1 MSEPTANAGASGSH
15 GSQRTTAPRPRA
27 RSNPAEDSKCLKAFD
42 TEINYALQKDRND
55 VCAEGTGQWFFH
67 HPVYEVFQRSKE
79 PHLLLV
85 TAEAG
90 GGKSTIMR
98 TLIDTIQATDEPP
111 LVSYFFFK
119 DDDDSLRGY
128 DDAFRTVVYQ
138 LLSQDNTLVHHAREP
153 HKEHGDAIKHKTET
167 MWQIVTNIAAEAKR
181 DVYCIFDAVDE
192 CSVEGR
198 QRFVIR
204 LKVKEIAMDKQLDE
218 NTKALLLERLIRKNV
233 RTRSFLAIRMA
244 FEMLCSDARMNQ
256 EATEE
261 VIDEILA
268 GVPQQLGDQF
278 NNMLNHSPDKEHAWR
293 LLCVIL
299 VARRTIKIPEFKVIY
314 ALTQRSC
321 SNLGV
326 AKSYDELDLTAD
338 DEEFKSMVRARC
350 GLFITFGKNSV
361 YLFHQTAREFLM
373 TTEDMAV
380 APPFDRL
387 AQNPGSLDANEV
399 ASWKGCISK
408 ENANLV
414 CATVCL
420 DILNMDI
427 SRQRILEIFDSLNA
441 GNDMFQDIQDFVSPR
456 PFFMYAAFNW
466 HEHIIL
472 SGDSASKTLLDD
484 KYCAI
489 LDIGKPEFW
498 AWFLPL
504 NEYIN
509 TSTVHPKAVISS
521 VWAPDEKK
529 RRHSVQYGLFLRES
543 CLQNLFPMGCKVHAL
558 FKDANPVPK
567 PQTEG
572 PYWEAE
578 GGYELVDAFHM
589 AFGEYEMISAN
600 QAVRA
605 LEEGDTKR
613 GSMLSAA
620 VPIPTMFWTC
630 ITDISSNAFRT
641 TLASMKDLNW
651 LRDVPEHILYRRYR
665 WSGWCSRTGKDLRED
680 RQKSWSKPWP
690 PSTPTIYVA
699 GQNTSPE
706 STDLFSTLADWIE
719 SSEKAAVFAQEL
731 WEAGGFLVPCL
742 CSRLIHAGAD
752 LDCKLWNDSKTALQI
767 AATLWEHDL
776 IQTLLDSGAD
786 PAVCSSNGY
795 TALHWLLHPDKAFK
809 QLSEALRENPK
820 RQPRHRKSRISAS
833 VKSLARSASIDASA
847 INVLCGNGKTPL
859 MLAVRESPTA
869 TRTLLDEGAEPD
881 KRDGNGRTA
890 LMHYF
895 LSGFNGRATSTL
907 NYLLQAGSDSLAADS
922 SGRTV
927 LGYWARR
934 VTNKQLSYLYP
945 GTNSYNKAFHALATF
960 GSLSERDIMVREL
973 AKEGM
978 PLVVA
983 ARLGNAQLCWAL
995 LEGGANPDKH
1005 GVPMKSQLRENGG
1018 SVSSDLEDLVWN
1030 PVLVALWT
1038 KAYVTTAILLA
1049 YEANVKFQVPTRK
1062 RTKWNRWR
1070 VKKSG
1075 ITPLHL
1081 VVGGNDRYTWDGD
1094 SKLALSSG
1102 GQDEGCAFGAATNPD
1117 YPVTHRSAME
1127 FLAKHQMDHWARHRA
1142 RENAEASSD
1151 SEYEIKRAPPSNDSK
1166 KAEMVPFDTLFGAEF
1181 LPKSHHA
1188 PNSLLEV
1195 IINKNQTADENRGAL
1210 AEDGFAK
1217 VGNTTP
1223 FRIIADVGEMVILPP
1238 EFADAIRNDTD
1249 LDFMTFVNGQFH
1261 SEIPGFE
1268 VFREGTKTTLV
1279 TDVVRVKITQSLGK
1293 VTEPLADECDQ
1304 ASRQV
1309 FGDSKE
1315 WKEFVLRPTLLDLV
1329 ARISARVFLGEEGC
1343 RNPAWL
1349 KITKEYTVDAFIAG
1363 VELRK
1368 YPPGIRHVIHWFLPQ
1383 CKAIR
1388 AHQQT
1393 ARNIINE
1400 VLHARKVEDQQRL
1413 AQGLKPKPRNDAVE
1427 WFEQMAKGRNY
1438 DAATFQIA
1446 LAIAAVHTTTD
1457 LLSQTLY
1464 DIMQHP
1470 EIVPALREEIATVIS
1485 QDGWEKTALYKM
1497 KLMDSVIK
1505 ESQRIK
1511 PPNVVSMNRVAMK
1524 DVKLPDGS
1532 IIPAGS
1538 KIGVSAHAMWDPSVH
1553 FDPGSWDGYRWLK
1566 MRQLEGQENLHQ
1578 LATTTP
1584 QHIAFGHGKHSCPGR
1599 FFAANEIKIAL
1610 CFLLMN
1616 YDFKLTPGVKP
1627 KPVAAGIQLDSDPTA
1642 KVQVRC
1648 SEPQLDLVSM
1658 LKMDS

>member
-1 MSEPTANAGASGSH
+1 MCLKPLNVPTYIPKTSSAYSFSLIEFVRTGPAMSDPTANRGAISH
-15 GSQRTTAPRPRA
+15 GSQRTTAPRARA

-42 TEINYALQKDRND
+42 TEIDYALQKDRND
-55 VCAEGTGQWFFH
+55 ACAEGTGQWFFH
-67 HPVYEVFQRSKE
+67 HPVYEAFQRSKE

-98 TLIDTIQATDEPP
+98 TLIDTLQTTNEAS
-111 LVSYFFFK
+111 LMSYFFFK

-128 DDAFRTVVYQ
+128 GDALSTVVYQ
-138 LLSQDNTLVHHAREP
+138 LLSQDHTLVQHARRP
-153 HKEHGDAIKHKTET
+153 HKEHGDAIKHRTEV
-167 MWQIVTNIAAEAKR
+167 MWQIIARIAAEAER
-181 DVYCIFDAVDE
+181 DVYCIFDTVDE
-192 CSVEGR
+192 CAGEGR
-198 QRFVIR
+198 ERFLADLASLFGNSLPTPSRLKVVISSRPWEEENRLFPELLSSPRISHLVGENATVQSDIRTVIR
-204 LKVKEIAMDKQLDE
+204 FQVKEIAQEKQLDE
-218 NTKALLLERLIRKNV
+218 NTEALLLDRLIRKNV

-244 FEMLCSDARMNQ
+244 FEMLRSDVRMNR

-278 NNMLNHSPDKEHAWR
+278 NNMLNHSPDKGHAWR

-299 VARRTIKIPEFKVIY
+299 AARRTIKIPEFKVIY
-314 ALTQRSC
+314 ALIQRSC
-321 SNLGV
+321 SNLGL
-326 AKSYDELDLTAD
+326 AKSYDELDLTAN

-350 GLFITFGKNSV
+350 GLFITLGKNSV

-408 ENANLV
+408 EDANLV

-472 SGDSASKTLLDD
+472 SGGGASKTLLDD
-484 KYCAI
+484 EYCTI
-489 LDIGKPEFW
+489 LDIGKPKFW

-509 TSTVHPKAVISS
+509 TSTVHPKAVISR

-543 CLQNLFPMGCKVHAL
+543 CLQNLFPMGSKVHAL

-589 AFGEYEMISAN
+589 AFGEYEIISAN

-605 LEEGDTKR
+605 LEEGDTER
-613 GSMLSAA
+613 GSMLSAE
-620 VPIPTMFWTC
+620 VPIPTMIWTC
-630 ITDISSNAFRT
+630 ITDISPNAFRT

-665 WSGWCSRTGKDLRED
+665 WSGWCSRTGKELRED

-699 GQNTSPE
+699 GQNTSPK
-706 STDLFSTLADWIE
+706 STDLFGALADWIE
-719 SSEKAAVFAQEL
+719 SSEKAAGFAQEL

-742 CSRLIHAGAD
+742 CSRLIQAGAD
-752 LDCKLWNDSKTALQI
+752 VDCKMWNDGKTALQI

-776 IQTLLDSGAD
+776 IRILLELGAD
-786 PAVCSSNGY
+786 PTVCSSNGY
-795 TALHWLLHPDKAFK
+795 TALHWLLHPDIAFK
-809 QLSEALRENPK
+809 QLNEALRENPK

-833 VKSLARSASIDASA
+833 VKSLARSASTDTSA
-847 INVLCGNGKTPL
+847 IDVLCGNGKTPL

-895 LSGFNGRATSTL
+895 LSGFNGCATSTL

-927 LGYWARR
+927 LSYWARR

-960 GSLSERDIMVREL
+960 GSLSERDVMVREL
-973 AKEGM
+973 AKEAM

-1005 GVPMKSQLRENGG
+1005 GVPMKSQLSINGG

-1049 YEANVKFQVPTRK
+1049 YGANVKFQVPARK

-1102 GQDEGCAFGAATNPD
+1102 GQAEGCAFGAATNPD

-1166 KAEMVPFDTLFGAEF
+1166 KAEMVPFDTLFGGEF
-1181 LPKSHHA
+1181 LPKPHHA
-1188 PNSLLEV
+1188 LNSLLKV
-1195 IINKNQTADENRGAL
+1195 IINKNQTADESRAAL
-1210 AEDGFAK
+1210 AEYMLQNGAAVNATSQEGITPLFIAVSQGKLDFVKLLLQHGADPNLASK
-1217 VGNTTP
+1217 GGCRPLLIAARNGNEPITEALLTSG
-1223 FRIIADVGEMVILPP
+1223 ADPNVQLDNLPP
-1238 EFADAIRNDTD
+1238 GECTCVAFVAWSRFSHDACYA
-1249 LDFMTFVNGQFH
+1249 
-1261 SEIPGFE
+1261 
-1268 VFREGTKTTLV
+1268 
-1279 TDVVRVKITQSLGK
+1279 
-1293 VTEPLADECDQ
+1293 PLN
-1304 ASRQV
+1304 S
-1309 FGDSKE
+1309 
-1315 WKEFVLRPTLLDLV
+1315 
-1329 ARISARVFLGEEGC
+1329 
-1343 RNPAWL
+1343 
-1349 KITKEYTVDAFIAG
+1349 
-1363 VELRK
+1363 
-1368 YPPGIRHVIHWFLPQ
+1368 
-1383 CKAIR
+1383 
-1388 AHQQT
+1388 
-1393 ARNIINE
+1393 
-1400 VLHARKVEDQQRL
+1400 
-1413 AQGLKPKPRNDAVE
+1413 
-1427 WFEQMAKGRNY
+1427 
-1438 DAATFQIA
+1438 
-1446 LAIAAVHTTTD
+1446 LAIAAERGHIDVVETLLAQGADVNLPIVHHAHGRLPTKRERRRRELDHTPDSSDAESDLDTESWEGRISVGTALTWARGEVRDLLLRHGADVAIEKAPRRCECPTIQKRKQRSGFGRDSDDDYPTDEASGSDTD
-1457 LLSQTLY
+1457 L
-1464 DIMQHP
+1464 P
-1470 EIVPALREEIATVIS
+1470 WR
-1485 QDGWEKTALYKM
+1485 
-1497 KLMDSVIK
+1497 
-1505 ESQRIK
+1505 R
-1511 PPNVVSMNRVAMK
+1511 
-1524 DVKLPDGS
+1524 
-1532 IIPAGS
+1532 
-1538 KIGVSAHAMWDPSVH
+1538 
-1553 FDPGSWDGYRWLK
+1553 
-1566 MRQLEGQENLHQ
+1566 RQSF
-1578 LATTTP
+1578 
-1584 QHIAFGHGKHSCPGR
+1584 IRK
-1599 FFAANEIKIAL
+1599 
-1610 CFLLMN
+1610 
-1616 YDFKLTPGVKP
+1616 
-1627 KPVAAGIQLDSDPTA
+1627 DSD
-1642 KVQVRC
+1642 
-1648 SEPQLDLVSM
+1648 D
-1658 LKMDS
+1658 DSS

>member
-1 MSEPTANAGASGSH
+1 MSEPTANTGAGASH
-15 GSQRTTAPRPRA
+15 GSQRTTASRTRA
-27 RSNPAEDSKCLKAFD
+27 RSNPAEVSKCLKAFD
-42 TEINYALQKDRND
+42 TEINYLLQKDRND
-55 VCAEGTGQWFFH
+55 ACAEGTGQWFFH
-67 HPVYEVFQRSKE
+67 HPVYEAFQHSKE
-79 PHLLLV
+79 SHLLLV

-98 TLIDTIQATDEPP
+98 TLIDTIQATEEPP

-128 DDAFRTVVYQ
+128 DDALSTVVYQ
-138 LLSQDNTLVHHAREP
+138 LLSQDRTLLQHARGP
-153 HKEHGDAIKHKTET
+153 HKEHGDAIKHRTET
-167 MWQIVTNIAAEAKR
+167 MWQIITRIAAEAKR

-192 CSVEGR
+192 CAGEGR
-198 QRFVIR
+198 KRLLADLATVIGDSVQTSSRLKVVMSSRPWEEETHLFAELLGSPRTSHLVGENATVQSDIRSVIR
-204 LKVKEIAMDKQLDE
+204 LKVKEIAKLKHLDGDTE
-218 NTKALLLERLIRKNV
+218 ALLLERLIRKNV
-233 RTRSFLAIRMA
+233 RTRSFLAVRMA
-244 FEMLCSDARMNQ
+244 FELLRSDARMNR
-256 EATEE
+256 EATEK

-299 VARRTIKIPEFKVIY
+299 AARRTIKIPEFKVIY

-326 AKSYDELDLTAD
+326 AKSWDELDLTAD

-350 GLFITFGKNSV
+350 GLFVTFGKNSV

-380 APPFDRL
+380 ASPFDGL
-387 AQNPGSLDANEV
+387 AQNPGRLDANEV

-408 ENANLV
+408 EDANLV

-441 GNDMFQDIQDFVSPR
+441 GNGMFQDIQDFVSPR
-456 PFFMYAAFNW
+456 PLFMYAAFNW

-472 SGDSASKTLLDD
+472 GGDRASKTLLDD

-498 AWFLPL
+498 AWLLPL

-509 TSTVHPKAVISS
+509 TSTVYPKAVISS
-521 VWAPDEKK
+521 IWAPDEKE

-543 CLQNLFPMGCKVHAL
+543 CLQKLFPMSIRVHAL
-558 FKDANPVPK
+558 CKDVSLISTPK
-567 PQTEG
+567 ADG
-572 PYWEAE
+572 ARWEAD
-578 GGYELVDAFHM
+578 GGYELIDAFYM

-600 QAVRA
+600 QAVEA
-605 LEEGDTKR
+605 LEQGDTER

-620 VPIPTMFWTC
+620 VPVSTMVWTC
-630 ITDISSNAFRT
+630 ITDISPNAFRT
-641 TLASMKDLNW
+641 TMASVEDLNW
-651 LRDVPEHILYRRYR
+651 LHNVPEHILYRRYR
-665 WSGWCSRTGKDLRED
+665 WNGWSSRTGKQLRDD
-680 RQKSWSKPWP
+680 RQKGWLKPWP
-690 PSTPTIYVA
+690 PAAQTIYVA
-699 GQNTSPE
+699 SQHTSPT
-706 STDLFSTLADWIE
+706 STDLFDALADWIE
-719 SSEKAAVFAQEL
+719 SSKSATALAQEL
-731 WEAGGFLVPCL
+731 WEAGGFLVPCM
-742 CSRLIHAGAD
+742 CSRLFRLGVD
-752 LDCKLWNDSKTALQI
+752 VDCKVWNDGKTALQI

-776 IQTLLDSGAD
+776 IQTLLNLGAD

-795 TALHWLLHPDKAFK
+795 TALHWLIHPDTAFK
-809 QLSEALRENPK
+809 QLNEALRENPK
-820 RQPRHRKSRISAS
+820 HQPRHRKSRISAS
-833 VKSLARSASIDASA
+833 VKSLARSASTETSA
-847 INVLCGNGKTPL
+847 IDVLCGNGKTPL

-869 TRTLLDEGAEPD
+869 TRALLDEGAKPD

-927 LGYWARR
+927 LSYWARR

-960 GSLSERDIMVREL
+960 CSLSERDVMVREL
-973 AKEGM
+973 AKEVM

-1005 GVPMKSQLRENGG
+1005 GVPMKSQLSENSG

-1049 YEANVKFQVPTRK
+1049 YGANVKFQVPTRK

-1181 LPKSHHA
+1181 LPK
-1188 PNSLLEV
+1188 
-1195 IINKNQTADENRGAL
+1195 
-1210 AEDGFAK
+1210 
-1217 VGNTTP
+1217 
-1223 FRIIADVGEMVILPP
+1223 
-1238 EFADAIRNDTD
+1238 
-1249 LDFMTFVNGQFH
+1249 
-1261 SEIPGFE
+1261 
-1268 VFREGTKTTLV
+1268 
-1279 TDVVRVKITQSLGK
+1279 
-1293 VTEPLADECDQ
+1293 
-1304 ASRQV
+1304 
-1309 FGDSKE
+1309 
-1315 WKEFVLRPTLLDLV
+1315 
-1329 ARISARVFLGEEGC
+1329 
-1343 RNPAWL
+1343 
-1349 KITKEYTVDAFIAG
+1349 
-1363 VELRK
+1363 
-1368 YPPGIRHVIHWFLPQ
+1368 
-1383 CKAIR
+1383 
-1388 AHQQT
+1388 
-1393 ARNIINE
+1393 
-1400 VLHARKVEDQQRL
+1400 
-1413 AQGLKPKPRNDAVE
+1413 
-1427 WFEQMAKGRNY
+1427 
-1438 DAATFQIA
+1438 
-1446 LAIAAVHTTTD
+1446 HT
-1457 LLSQTLY
+1457 
-1464 DIMQHP
+1464 
-1470 EIVPALREEIATVIS
+1470 
-1485 QDGWEKTALYKM
+1485 
-1497 KLMDSVIK
+1497 
-1505 ESQRIK
+1505 
-1511 PPNVVSMNRVAMK
+1511 
-1524 DVKLPDGS
+1524 
-1532 IIPAGS
+1532 
-1538 KIGVSAHAMWDPSVH
+1538 
-1553 FDPGSWDGYRWLK
+1553 
-1566 MRQLEGQENLHQ
+1566 
-1578 LATTTP
+1578 
-1584 QHIAFGHGKHSCPGR
+1584 
-1599 FFAANEIKIAL
+1599 
-1610 CFLLMN
+1610 
-1616 YDFKLTPGVKP
+1616 
-1627 KPVAAGIQLDSDPTA
+1627 
-1642 KVQVRC
+1642 
-1648 SEPQLDLVSM
+1648 
-1658 LKMDS
+1658 